1 MLILRSLPASIVA
14 AILTSALLALGPA
27 VPTALPQDPESAV
40 AATRDQEELRE
51 RIEGLIAR
59 TLEQPGAVGLSVAVA
74 IGDELV
80 LAGGYGI
87 AEAEHGVPVDVDTL
101 FRIGSVTKQFTAAAV
116 MRLVEQEELTLE
128 DLLND
133 HLPDFPTQGHEVSI
147 LHLLTH
153 TSGIKSYTSLGERWL
168 KTVPLELTHE
178 ELLTLLRGES
188 FDFAPGERF
197 LYNNTG
203 YYLLGM
209 IIEEVTG
216 KSYADH
222 LRAGLLSPLGLT
234 RTRYGSN
241 MELIENRAQG
251 YRMIDGELANDA
263 LIGMSQPGAAGAILS
278 TAQELVQWQLALVG
292 GEVVSPQS
300 YELMTTPYV
309 LNDGKETKYGFGLG
323 LGAHA
328 GQRAVRHGGG
338 INGFNSMLAYYP
350 EAQLSVA
357 VISNSEACS
366 AGSLAHAIA
375 KALLE

>member
-1 MLILRSLPASIVA
+1 
-14 AILTSALLALGPA
+14 
-27 VPTALPQDPESAV
+27 
-40 AATRDQEELRE
+40 
-51 RIEGLIAR
+51 
-59 TLEQPGAVGLSVAVA
+59 
-74 IGDELV
+74 
-80 LAGGYGI
+80 
-87 AEAEHGVPVDVDTL
+87 
-101 FRIGSVTKQFTAAAV
+101 
-116 MRLVEQEELTLE
+116 
-128 DLLND
+128 
-133 HLPDFPTQGHEVSI
+133 
-147 LHLLTH
+147 
-153 TSGIKSYTSLGERWL
+153 
-168 KTVPLELTHE
+168 VPLELTHE

>member
-133 HLPDFPTQGHEVSI
+133 HLPDFP
-147 LHLLTH
+147 
-153 TSGIKSYTSLGERWL
+153 
-168 KTVPLELTHE
+168 P
-178 ELLTLLRGES
+178 RGTRS
-188 FDFAPGERF
+188 RSSTCSPTPPA
-197 LYNNTG
+197 
-203 YYLLGM
+203 
-209 IIEEVTG
+209 
-216 KSYADH
+216 S
-222 LRAGLLSPLGLT
+222 RAT
-234 RTRYGSN
+234 RAS
-241 MELIENRAQG
+241 
-251 YRMIDGELANDA
+251 AN
-263 LIGMSQPGAAGAILS
+263 AG
-278 TAQELVQWQLALVG
+278 
-292 GEVVSPQS
+292 
-300 YELMTTPYV
+300 
-309 LNDGKETKYGFGLG
+309 
-323 LGAHA
+323 
-328 GQRAVRHGGG
+328 
-338 INGFNSMLAYYP
+338 
-350 EAQLSVA
+350 
-357 VISNSEACS
+357 
-366 AGSLAHAIA
+366 
-375 KALLE
+375 